1 MFGAA
6 NKNIKIQKHLEYA
19 HLLPSIFLSL
29 SLTFYTHTH
38 IYTHTRARMSYLNAN
53 GSLSTQESI
62 RLRTDRCKTFRR
74 TSGVFAPT
82 LFGPTRRSF

>member
-29 SLTFYTHTH
+29 SLTFYTHT
-38 IYTHTRARMSYLNAN
+38 RMSYLNAN

>member
-29 SLTFYTHTH
+29 SNFLHTHTH
-38 IYTHTRARMSYLNAN
+38 
-53 GSLSTQESI
+53 E
-62 RLRTDRCKTFRR
+62 
-74 TSGVFAPT
+74 
-82 LFGPTRRSF
+82 LFKR

>member
-29 SLTFYTHTH
+29 SLTFYTHA
-38 IYTHTRARMSYLNAN
+38 RAH
-53 GSLSTQESI
+53 E
-62 RLRTDRCKTFRR
+62 
-74 TSGVFAPT
+74 
-82 LFGPTRRSF
+82 LFKR